1 MLPPGP
7 RVAFAGGP
15 ACTDHRRIWAVLDKV
30 RDRHPDMVL
39 LHGGA
44 PHPATP
50 ASPGLL

>member
-1 MLPPGP
+1 M
-7 RVAFAGGP
+7 AIAGGP